1 MTAATVNHTVGFLT
15 ATVDICGGPVE
26 GSRQVRNPAAVGW
39 YPVDI
44 VQFGRR
50 HQAQRPVVTRT
61 RFAAKQMH
69 AIGPQRRRAV
79 QRNIVAHTVAHRE
92 VGDLESQFFGELS
105 GQRGA
110 LGFAGGDLTA
120 GKFPTTRQL
129 RWPNAL
135 RHQDRATA
143 DDGSGNHD
151 LIQHDL

>member
-1 MTAATVNHTVGFLT
+1 M
-15 ATVDICGGPVE
+15 
-26 GSRQVRNPAAVGW
+26 
-39 YPVDI
+39 
-44 VQFGRR
+44 
-50 HQAQRPVVTRT
+50 VTRT